1 MMIKPKR
8 KYFFFNLLLKIDAKN
23 LKCRNI
29 ENMMKK
35 LIIEFYC
42 SKYIEIK
49 YIINQFI
56 YSKFMRRKT
65 ENEIKIMK

>member
-42 SKYIEIK
+42 SKYIERK
-49 YIINQFI
+49 YILN
-56 YSKFMRRKT
+56 
-65 ENEIKIMK
+65 